1 MDAGDEAFRKLG
13 IVVAICFLFM
23 IVEIAGGIVSNSL
36 AILTDAAHMMSDV
49 GGMGISMISIW
60 IGKKAATAKN
70 SFGYHRAEVLGAL
83 VSIIVIWLM
92 VVWLSWEATN
102 RMFFL
107 SDIKIDAP
115 IMLGT
120 AFISLACNIFNLIV
134 LGHMPMPCGEKK
146 EGQKNFMDSVTSV
159 YKPHGGHEC
168 GGHGDG
174 DEEAGDDH
182 TGHNH
187 GPGEGHDHDH
197 GHSHENLNISAAVI
211 HVIGDMLQSVG
222 VIIASLLIYIMGPQW
237 SIADPICTYLFSII
251 VM

>member
-1 MDAGDEAFRKLG
+1 
-13 IVVAICFLFM
+13 M
-23 IVEIAGGIVSNSL
+23 IVEIAGGIISNSL

-60 IGKKAATAKN
+60 IGQKNATAKN

-83 VSIIVIWLM
+83 VSIIIIWLM
-92 VVWLSWEATN
+92 VVWLSWEATI

-107 SDIKIDAP
+107 DDIAIDAP

-120 AFISLACNIFNLIV
+120 AFISLACNIFNLII
-134 LGHMPMPCGEKK
+134 LGHMPLPCTDNSN
-146 EGQKNFMDSVTSV
+146 QKNFMDSVTSV

-168 GGHGDG
+168 GGHGD
-174 DEEAGDDH
+174 EEEG
-182 TGHNH
+182 
-187 GPGEGHDHDH
+187 GHDHDHAGHDHGHDH

-222 VIIASLLIYIMGPQW
+222 VIIASALIYVFGPSW
-237 SIADPICTYLFSII
+237 
-251 VM
+251 